1 MKPRELNAELCR
13 KDGMKIMRRR
23 DFIKTAAVSLVV
35 GDLVVAKEGVDTKV
49 GYGHPSHAGEVG
61 KVCEI
66 ANASLEIEY
75 EDEVVRFDPDEV
87 AKIPIV
93 KFNERGQICNVE
105 ELLQGPLV
113 QESTSMSGAMFS
125 VWLNEVDYV
134 VCSSPWAAIGTFW
147 GLAHLEAKELGG
159 GVMVVTL
166 HPTDKSIRH
175 DVRSQTTI
183 CCDRKPLQ

>member
-35 GDLVVAKEGVDTKV
+35 GDLVVAKEGADTK
-49 GYGHPSHAGEVG
+49 AGEVG
-61 KVCEI
+61 RVSGI
-66 ANASLEIEY
+66 DNDYYLPVNVEY
-75 EDEVVRFDPDEV
+75 EDEVVHFSPKDV

-93 KFNERGQICNVE
+93 KFNERGQICNVVE

-113 QESTSMSGAMFS
+113 HESSSTMGAMYS

-147 GLAHLEAKELGG
+147 GLAHLEVKELGG

-183 CCDRKPLQ
+183 YCDRKPLH